1 MTRTGTELRKTSDA
15 LLENLEQLDAL
26 EQEKRRLDPG
36 DPRIVELAAAVEEV
50 ARRVL
55 GRTIRQHDLAAVAHQ
70 LAAQDS
76 PAAPAASIEET
87 PREIHLILADWRDAE
102 RRVQTATPDSIE
114 ADEAARDVERFRDEY
129 RAAHEAARGH

>member
-15 LLENLEQLDAL
+15 LLANLEQLDAL

-55 GRTIRQHDLAAVAHQ
+55 GRTIRQHDLAAIAHR
-70 LAAQDS
+70 LAEQDS
-76 PAAPAASIEET
+76 PAAPATSIEET

-102 RRVQTATPDSIE
+102 RRAQAATAGSSE
-114 ADEAARDVERFRDEY
+114 ADEAAREVERLRDEY